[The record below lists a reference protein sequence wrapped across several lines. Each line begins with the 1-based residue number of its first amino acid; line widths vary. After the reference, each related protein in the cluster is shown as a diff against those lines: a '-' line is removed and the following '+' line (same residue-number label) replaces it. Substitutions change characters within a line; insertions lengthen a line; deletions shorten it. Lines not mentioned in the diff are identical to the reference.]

1 MEWSVLIVFF
11 VLLIFIGHGE
21 LSAMKYKHK
30 LLERKIDFLLERSGL
45 SVDKHFGVPVQ
56 VLDAVKSGNKLKAMR
71 LYREETG
78 ASLIDARKVIEEL
91 RSDT

>member
-11 VLLIFIGHGE
+11 VLLIFIGHRE

-45 SVDKHFGVPVQ
+45 SVDKYFGVPVQ

-78 ASLIDARKVIEEL
+78 ASLVDARKVIEEL
-91 RSDT
+91 RADT

>member
-11 VLLIFIGHGE
+11 VLLIFIGHRE

-45 SVDKHFGVPVQ
+45 SVDKHFGAPVQ

-78 ASLIDARKVIEEL
+78 ASLVDARKVIEEL
-91 RSDT
+91 RADT

>member
-11 VLLIFIGHGE
+11 VLLIFIGHRE

-56 VLDAVKSGNKLKAMR
+56 VLYAVKSGNKLKAMR

-78 ASLIDARKVIEEL
+78 ASLVDARKVIEEL